1 MDKTKV
7 KIRSTAGALMEVEL
21 NLAMYAEAQEQG
33 IQRPQHLTRVYGE
46 ETDRRVRLRAVPGYA
61 EQRPAARL
69 RPQHWPARSDHE
81 GSSADRRTDGCH
93 HRYRR

>member
-33 IQRPQHLTRVYGE
+33 INL
-46 ETDRRVRLRAVPGYA
+46 
-61 EQRPAARL
+61 
-69 RPQHWPARSDHE
+69 
-81 GSSADRRTDGCH
+81 SST
-93 HRYRR
+93 